1 MEPKTENLNPKYP
14 NKPANPEKTCLSI
27 FFLLKPLSF
36 TFFQVF
42 RTIAPKDSFRSR
54 LKGGCTCEGK
64 VEVKIMNIEYI
75 SRKCRAGSKLSRT
88 YTGNLDIVESG
99 DIVSAMELSSLSCGS
114 SPVKSS
120 NPLLSNNL
128 PPIIEPG
135 RAYLLFDEFGRQ
147 KNSSPED
154 RTLAYTESAGGMSCT
169 SGMPCASGAA
179 GAAYSYAGVGGIPP
193 FTVPSASL
201 SFLGDYTLKPAW
213 HQTQR
218 QVAYVS
224 ALDIVS
230 SDRRI
235 QSLKGL
241 PAGTA
246 GVDMSSYN
254 SSGCG
259 LDGGLQLLADL
270 ALRKCTDGTR
280 HKNPPLSKIP
290 DATSKKDVVVPR
302 SSSSSVT
309 RSSSCEEVS
318 SEDENEDEDEVCV
331 LTLCDDGLVEDEEY
345 ESERKRA
352 QLLRKERKERERRER
367 EEVIKSAR
375 AIEQE
380 QARERERGRESES
393 ENNAYVHLLMGE
405 LIASL
410 PPAGKL
416 KLLAHFRA
424 YNMTSDM
431 ATFSKSVQELV
442 DEYDMSASRERGIEK
457 ERALARARERERAIL
472 PHRGAAAAVPATVQQ
487 EQAALARATAEAE
500 RTIMSEIRNPR
511 ERKKVEKRPREETSR
526 RQEGTLHLQ
535 YQYWY

>member
-1 MEPKTENLNPKYP
+1 MT
-14 NKPANPEKTCLSI
+14 
-27 FFLLKPLSF
+27 
-36 TFFQVF
+36 
-42 RTIAPKDSFRSR
+42 
-54 LKGGCTCEGK
+54 
-64 VEVKIMNIEYI
+64 
-75 SRKCRAGSKLSRT
+75 
-88 YTGNLDIVESG
+88 
-99 DIVSAMELSSLSCGS
+99 
-114 SPVKSS
+114 
-120 NPLLSNNL
+120 
-128 PPIIEPG
+128 
-135 RAYLLFDEFGRQ
+135 
-147 KNSSPED
+147 
-154 RTLAYTESAGGMSCT
+154 
-169 SGMPCASGAA
+169 
-179 GAAYSYAGVGGIPP
+179 GIPP
-193 FTVPSASL
+193 FTVASASS

-218 QVAYVS
+218 QVAYVP

-235 QSLKGL
+235 QSLTGL
-241 PAGTA
+241 PAGKA

-254 SSGCG
+254 NSGCG

-270 ALRKCTDGTR
+270 ALRNCTEGTH

-309 RSSSCEEVS
+309 RSSSCDEVS

-352 QLLRKERKERERRER
+352 QLLRKERKELERRER
-367 EEVIKSAR
+367 EEVIKSVR

-380 QARERERGRESES
+380 QARERERERES

-442 DEYDMSASRERGIEK
+442 DEYDMSASREREIVRA
-457 ERALARARERERAIL
+457 RALARARERERAIF
-472 PHRGAAAAVPATVQQ
+472 PHRGAAAAVPATAQQ
-487 EQAALARATAEAE
+487 EQAALATATAEAE
-500 RTIMSEIRNPR
+500 RTSMSEMRNPR